1 MVASSRQAYKIEAQ
15 ANTTFSWRRSGTLI
29 SLVLAILLLMGLA
42 AKNGILLVDYNNVQR
57 RRGLGR
63 KAALLK
69 AGPMKPRPILT
80 TTFAMVFGM
89 TPVAFVFGESSEL
102 RAPMRRAVI
111 GGLIMSTI
119 LTLFIVPVV
128 YTIFD
133 DLSLQK
139 VFAFV
144 RTVNILRIVKVKQMS
159 ALCQRVSG
167 VENEAVGE
175 VKW

>member
-1 MVASSRQAYKIEAQ
+1 MVTSSRQGYKIEAQ
-15 ANTTFSWRRSGTLI
+15 ANTTFPWRRSGNLI

-42 AKNGILLVDYNNVQR
+42 AKNGILLVDYTNFQR

-63 KAALLK
+63 TAALLK
-69 AGPMKPRPILT
+69 AGPMKPRLILT

-89 TPVAFVFGESSEL
+89 TPVAFVFGGGSEL
-102 RAPMRRAVI
+102 RAPMGQAII
-111 GGLIMSTI
+111 GGLIMSTV

-128 YTIFD
+128 CTILD

-144 RTVNILRIVKVKQMS
+144 RTVNILRIV
-159 ALCQRVSG
+159 
-167 VENEAVGE
+167 
-175 VKW
+175 